1 MNTIEFTDSIFEYL
15 SGILIVFLFT
25 KKLFNLKSAKLYFA
39 VSGTV
44 LLLMIGSFLFLE
56 GELQNGIVVNLEFW
70 GLMLTPFLLKGPKKF
85 YIFSTAITLSS
96 VIMFVAFYLVLV
108 LSFFGQNITHSIFL
122 EFTGMIT
129 SLIVSIIFFVLCTVL
144 KNQTKFF
151 IENISKPIVLLFN
164 LFLIIG
170 GNFSYIVSLLD
181 SGLRYAFAVKLLA
194 MLIPLIFTIAFPVLI
209 YNQVKKNLYR
219 YETGIFE
226 QQLNIQREYGKT
238 IAQSSAQL
246 RRFRHDYN
254 NLSLWIKPLLEQGKS
269 QQALELVKK
278 SDREIISSYSILY
291 NTGSDT
297 ADAILSERQK
307 QLKTA
312 VKINFSGN
320 LSKLPEDNFDICVLL
335 NNTIDIALF
344 GLQSITSDGEKLIE
358 ISAMCKQGVLL
369 YKISFPCENAGFFE
383 DLQISKDD
391 MLKMNILRKLTEK
404 NDGKMDTHIENQFA
418 SITVRYIF

>member
-1 MNTIEFTDSIFEYL
+1 MGAIEFTDSLVEYL

-25 KKLFNLKSAKLYFA
+25 KKLFDLKSAKLYFA

-44 LLLMIGSFLFLE
+44 LFLMIVSFLFLE
-56 GELQNGIVVNLEFW
+56 GELRYGVVVNLEFW

-85 YIFSTAITLSS
+85 YIFSTAITISS

-129 SLIVSIIFFVLCTVL
+129 SLIVSIFFFVLCTVL

-151 IENISKPIVLLFN
+151 IENVSKPVVLLFN

-170 GNFSYIVSLLD
+170 GNFNYIVSLLD
-181 SGLRYAFAVKLLA
+181 SGLRYAVAVKLLA
-194 MLIPLIFTIAFPVLI
+194 MLISLIFTIAFPVLI

-238 IAQSSAQL
+238 VAQSSAQL
-246 RRFRHDYN
+246 RHFRHDYN

-297 ADAILSERQK
+297 ADAILTERQK
-307 QLKTA
+307 QLTKE

-320 LSKLPEDNFDICVLL
+320 FSNLPEDNFDICVLL
-335 NNTIDIALF
+335 NNTIDIAIF
-344 GLQSITSDGEKLIE
+344 SVQSTTSDGEKLIE

-369 YKISFPCENAGFFE
+369 YKISFPCENAGFFD
-383 DLQISKDD
+383 DLQSSKED

-404 NDGKMDTHIENQFA
+404 NDGKTDKYFENQVA

>member
-1 MNTIEFTDSIFEYL
+1 MGAIEFTDSLVEYL
-15 SGILIVFLFT
+15 LGILIVFIFT

-44 LLLMIGSFLFLE
+44 LFLMIASFLFLE

-70 GLMLTPFLLKGPKKF
+70 GLILTPFLLKGPKKF

-209 YNQVKKNLYR
+209 YNQIKKNLYR

-307 QLKTA
+307 ELKTG

-369 YKISFPCENAGFFE
+369 YKISFPCENVGFFE
-383 DLQISKDD
+383 DLQSSKDD

-404 NDGKMDTHIENQFA
+404 NDGKMDTHIENQVA

>member
-1 MNTIEFTDSIFEYL
+1 MNTIEFTDSIVEYL
-15 SGILIVFLFT
+15 LGILIVFLFT

-44 LLLMIGSFLFLE
+44 LFLMIVSFLFLE

-85 YIFSTAITLSS
+85 YIFSTAITISS

-129 SLIVSIIFFVLCTVL
+129 SLIVSIFFFVLCTVL

-151 IENISKPIVLLFN
+151 IENVSKPVVLLFN

-170 GNFSYIVSLLD
+170 GNFNYIVSLLD
-181 SGLRYAFAVKLLA
+181 SGLRYAVAVKLLA
-194 MLIPLIFTIAFPVLI
+194 MLISLIFTIAFPVLI

-297 ADAILSERQK
+297 SDAILSERQK
-307 QLKTA
+307 QLKTG
-312 VKINFSGN
+312 VKINFSGIFSN
-320 LSKLPEDNFDICVLL
+320 LPEDNFDICVLL

-344 GLQSITSDGEKLIE
+344 GLQGITSDGNKLFE

-369 YKISFPCENAGFFE
+369 YKISFPCENAGFFD
-383 DLQISKDD
+383 DLQSSKDD

-404 NDGKMDTHIENQFA
+404 NDGKMDTHIENQVA

>member
-44 LLLMIGSFLFLE
+44 LLLMIVSFLFLE

-194 MLIPLIFTIAFPVLI
+194 MLISLIFTIAFPVLI

-226 QQLNIQREYGKT
+226 QQLNIQREYSKT

-307 QLKTA
+307 ELKTG

-320 LSKLPEDNFDICVLL
+320 LSKLPEDDFDICVLL
-335 NNTIDIALF
+335 NNTIDIVLF

-383 DLQISKDD
+383 DLQSSKDD

-404 NDGKMDTHIENQFA
+404 NDGKMDTHIENQVA

>member
-1 MNTIEFTDSIFEYL
+1 MNTIEFTDSIVEYL

-44 LLLMIGSFLFLE
+44 LLLMIVSFLFLE

-209 YNQVKKNLYR
+209 YNQIKKNLYR

-307 QLKTA
+307 ELKTG

-335 NNTIDIALF
+335 NNTIDIVLF

-369 YKISFPCENAGFFE
+369 YKISFPCENAGFFD
-383 DLQISKDD
+383 DLQSSKDD

-404 NDGKMDTHIENQFA
+404 NDGKMDTHIENQVA

>member
-1 MNTIEFTDSIFEYL
+1 MNTIEFTDSIVEYL
-15 SGILIVFLFT
+15 LGILIVFLFT

-44 LLLMIGSFLFLE
+44 LLLMIASFLFLE

-129 SLIVSIIFFVLCTVL
+129 SLIVSIVFFVLCTVL

-181 SGLRYAFAVKLLA
+181 SGLRYAVAVKLLT
-194 MLIPLIFTIAFPVLI
+194 MLISLIFTIAFPVLI

-297 ADAILSERQK
+297 ADAILSERLK
-307 QLKTA
+307 QLTKE
-312 VKINFSGN
+312 VKISFSGN
-320 LSKLPEDNFDICVLL
+320 LTKLPEDNFDICVLL

-344 GLQSITSDGEKLIE
+344 SLQSITSDGEKLIE

-369 YKISFPCENAGFFE
+369 YKISFPCENTGFFD
-383 DLQISKDD
+383 DLQSSKDD

-404 NDGKMDTHIENQFA
+404 NDGKMDTHIENQIA

>member
-1 MNTIEFTDSIFEYL
+1 MNTIEFTDSIVEYL
-15 SGILIVFLFT
+15 LGILIVFLFT

-44 LLLMIGSFLFLE
+44 LLLMIASFLFLE

-129 SLIVSIIFFVLCTVL
+129 SLIVSIVFFVLCTVL

-181 SGLRYAFAVKLLA
+181 SGLRYAVAVKLLT
-194 MLIPLIFTIAFPVLI
+194 MLISLIFTIAFPVLI

-297 ADAILSERQK
+297 ADAILSERLK
-307 QLKTA
+307 QLTKE
-312 VKINFSGN
+312 VKISFSGN
-320 LSKLPEDNFDICVLL
+320 LTKLPEDNFDICVLL

-344 GLQSITSDGEKLIE
+344 SLQSITSDGEKLIE

-369 YKISFPCENAGFFE
+369 YKISFPCKNNGFFD
-383 DLQISKDD
+383 DLQSSKDD

-404 NDGKMDTHIENQFA
+404 NDGKMDTHIENQIA

>member
-44 LLLMIGSFLFLE
+44 LLLMIVSFLFLE
-56 GELQNGIVVNLEFW
+56 GELRNGIVVNLEFW

-129 SLIVSIIFFVLCTVL
+129 SLIVSIIFFFLCTVL

-194 MLIPLIFTIAFPVLI
+194 MLISLIFTIAFPVLI

-269 QQALELVKK
+269 QQVLELVKK

-307 QLKTA
+307 ELKTG

-369 YKISFPCENAGFFE
+369 YKISFPCENAGFFD
-383 DLQISKDD
+383 DLQSSKDD

-404 NDGKMDTHIENQFA
+404 NDGKMDTHIENQVA

>member
-278 SDREIISSYSILY
+278 SYREIINSYSILY

>member
-44 LLLMIGSFLFLE
+44 LLLMIVSFLFLE
-56 GELQNGIVVNLEFW
+56 GELRNGIVVNLEFW

-297 ADAILSERQK
+297 ADTILSERQK

-320 LSKLPEDNFDICVLL
+320 LSKLPDDNFDICVLL

-369 YKISFPCENAGFFE
+369 YKISFPCENAGFFD
-383 DLQISKDD
+383 DLQSSKDD

-404 NDGKMDTHIENQFA
+404 NDGKMDTHIENQVA

>member
-1 MNTIEFTDSIFEYL
+1 MNTIEFTDSIVEYL
-15 SGILIVFLFT
+15 LGILIVFLFT

-44 LLLMIGSFLFLE
+44 LLLMIVSFLFLE

-85 YIFSTAITLSS
+85 YIFSTAITFSS

-307 QLKTA
+307 ELKTG

-383 DLQISKDD
+383 DLQSSKDD

-404 NDGKMDTHIENQFA
+404 NDGKMDTHIENQVA

>member
-44 LLLMIGSFLFLE
+44 LLLMIVSFLFLE

-85 YIFSTAITLSS
+85 YIFSTAITFSS

-209 YNQVKKNLYR
+209 YNQIKKNLYR

-269 QQALELVKK
+269 QQALELVEK

-383 DLQISKDD
+383 DLQSSKDD

-404 NDGKMDTHIENQFA
+404 NDGKMDAHIENQVA

>member
-44 LLLMIGSFLFLE
+44 LLLMIFSFLFLE

-307 QLKTA
+307 ELKTG

-335 NNTIDIALF
+335 NNTIDIVLF

-383 DLQISKDD
+383 DLQSSKDD

-404 NDGKMDTHIENQFA
+404 NDGKMDTHIENQVA

>member
-1 MNTIEFTDSIFEYL
+1 MNTIEFTDSIVEYL

-25 KKLFNLKSAKLYFA
+25 KKLFILKSAKLYFA

-44 LLLMIGSFLFLE
+44 LLLMIVSFLFLE

-194 MLIPLIFTIAFPVLI
+194 MLISLIFTIAFPVLI

-307 QLKTA
+307 ELKTG

-369 YKISFPCENAGFFE
+369 YKISFPGENAGFFE
-383 DLQISKDD
+383 DLQSSKDD

-404 NDGKMDTHIENQFA
+404 NDGKIDTHIENQVA